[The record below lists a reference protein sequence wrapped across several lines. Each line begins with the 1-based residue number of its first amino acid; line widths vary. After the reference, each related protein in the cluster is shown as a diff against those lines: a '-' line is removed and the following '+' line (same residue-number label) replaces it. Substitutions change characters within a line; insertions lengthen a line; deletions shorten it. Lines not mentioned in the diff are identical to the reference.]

1 MENNIVNLEEEYF
14 KKKNQEAY
22 QTLMNRDFNKVT
34 ELLKEPLDKI
44 ENSVKG
50 NVYCPQNIFEAGI
63 FLNFLDKKVEQENF
77 AKINYYDFYLMSAAA
92 NYNLDLLDESRKNYV
107 KAIAFNPAS
116 SIARLQVLEI
126 DKRQKNFENYLED
139 VREFFNYAYRRTD
152 IAKAYRDVG
161 YYLYE
166 MKDYE
171 MSLVAYYLSNI
182 YEFTDVAIDEIKH
195 IAEAE
200 KIDLDSKAWLS
211 EEMMGEFHNKYKIP
225 LLPSEK
231 LTSLA
236 IAMAND
242 AEDKKAF
249 PVARF
254 AYQVAYELTLE
265 EEYLKKVEEFKK
277 VK

>member
-1 MENNIVNLEEEYF
+1 MENNVINLEVEYF

-22 QTLMNRDFNKVT
+22 QTLMNKDFEKVN

-44 ENSVKG
+44 QNSVKE
-50 NVYCPQNIFEAGI
+50 NTYCPQNIFEAGI
-63 FLNFLDKKVEQENF
+63 FLNFLDKKVEQKDF
-77 AKINYYDFYLMSAAA
+77 ANINYYDFYLISAAA
-92 NYNLDLLDESRKNYV
+92 NYNLNLLEKSREDYV
-107 KAIAFNPAS
+107 KAIEFNPAS

-126 DKRQKNFENYLED
+126 DKRQKNYDTYLED
-139 VREFFNYAYRRTD
+139 VKEFFKYAYRRTD

-166 MKDYE
+166 VKDYE
-171 MSLVAYYLSNI
+171 MALVAYYLSNV
-182 YEFTDVAIDEIKH
+182 YEFTEAAINEIKH
-195 IAEAE
+195 IGEVE

-211 EEMMGEFHNKYKIP
+211 EEMMGEFSNKYKIP

-242 AEDKKAF
+242 AESKKAL
-249 PVARF
+249 PVAKF

-265 EEYLKKVEEFKK
+265 EEYLKKIEEMKNM
-277 VK
+277 